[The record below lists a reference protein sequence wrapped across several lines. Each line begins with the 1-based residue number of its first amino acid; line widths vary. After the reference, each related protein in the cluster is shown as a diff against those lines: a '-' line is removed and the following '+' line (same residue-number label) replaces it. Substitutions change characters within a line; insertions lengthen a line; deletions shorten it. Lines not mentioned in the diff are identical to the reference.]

1 MLSSKQYIPL
11 FEDVCK
17 VCVSYNLIMNIEL
30 KESPFI
36 DEILEKVMA
45 IAKRYDPESKL
56 TRISSFDIPILHTVI
71 TKYPEIPV
79 GSLYNSGKVI
89 LIYNSRGSWDF
100 LEKKLVHKCNK
111 REVEGGIN
119 LRNQLKVEGGFFF
132 QNY

>member
-1 MLSSKQYIPL
+1 MLSSTQYIPL

-45 IAKRYDPESKL
+45 VAKRYDPESKL

-71 TKYPEIPV
+71 KKHPEIPV
-79 GSLYNSGKVI
+79 GSLYNSGKVTKKI
-89 LIYNSRGSWDF
+89 LYY
-100 LEKKLVHKCNK
+100 H
-111 REVEGGIN
+111 
-119 LRNQLKVEGGFFF
+119 
-132 QNY
+132 